1 MKAVVIHAPH
11 DLRIDEIDIAP
22 PPGVG
27 EVRIAV
33 ARGGI
38 CGSDLHYYH
47 DGGFG
52 TVRIQQPMALGHEV
66 SGVVTDLGAGVD
78 GLAVGDKVAICP
90 SRPCGDCEYCKRDMR
105 HECLDMRFNGSAMR
119 MPHEQ
124 GLFRAEVTVPA
135 ELAVRVSPE
144 TDLALAALCEPF
156 SVCLHAVNQAG
167 ALLGK
172 RVLISGSGPIGC
184 LTIAAAKLA
193 GASEII
199 VTDIAPE
206 PLKIAAAMGAT
217 RCIDLSSEAE
227 ALAPLRE
234 NKGRVD
240 CVFECSG
247 AAPALQTACEVV
259 RPGGQIVTVGL
270 GSEPTLPL
278 SLVVTKEIRILG
290 SFRFDHEFE
299 VAADLIDRG
308 RVDLAP
314 VLTGCF
320 PMEDA
325 VAAFDFASDKAKA
338 MKVQLRFDQG

>member
-11 DLRIDEIDIAP
+11 DLRVEEIAEAAVP
-22 PPGVG
+22 AEG
-27 EVRIAV
+27 EVRVAV

-66 SGVVTDLGAGVD
+66 SGVVTELGAGVG
-78 GLAVGDKVAICP
+78 GLAVGDKVAINP
-90 SRPCGDCEYCKRDMR
+90 SRPCGTCDYCKRDMR
-105 HECLDMRFNGSAMR
+105 NECLDMRFNGSAMR

-135 ELAVRVSPE
+135 ELVVRVSPE

-156 SVCLHAVNQAG
+156 SVCLHAVNQVG
-167 ALLGK
+167 SLLGK

-184 LTIAAAKLA
+184 LCVAAARLA
-193 GASEII
+193 GAAEII
-199 VTDIAPE
+199 VTDIAAA

-217 RCIDLSSEAE
+217 RCIDLSEEPGALDAE
-227 ALAPLRE
+227 RAG
-234 NKGRVD
+234 KGQIDV
-240 CVFECSG
+240 VFECSG
-247 AAPALQTACEVV
+247 AAPALKAACEVV
-259 RPGGQIVTVGL
+259 RPRGHIVTVGL
-270 GSEPTLPL
+270 GSEPVLPL
-278 SLVVTKEIRILG
+278 SLVVTKEIKLSG
-290 SFRFDHEFE
+290 SFRFDHEFA
-299 VAADLIDRG
+299 VAAELIDRG

-314 VLTGCF
+314 VLTGVF

-325 VAAFDFASDKAKA
+325 IAAFDFASDKAQA
-338 MKVQLRFDQG
+338 MKVQLRFGEN

>member
-11 DLRIDEIDIAP
+11 DLRIEEIDAAP
-22 PPGVG
+22 AAGAG
-27 EVRIAV
+27 EVKVAI

-52 TVRIQQPMALGHEV
+52 TVRIKQPMALGHEV
-66 SGVVTDLGAGVD
+66 SGVVTELGAGVT
-78 GLAVGDKVAICP
+78 GLAVGDKVAVNP
-90 SRPCGDCEYCKRDMR
+90 SRPCGECEFCKKDMR

-144 TDLALAALCEPF
+144 TDLGLAALSEPF

-167 ALLGK
+167 ALLGR

-184 LTIAAAKLA
+184 LCVAAAKLA
-193 GASEII
+193 GAAEII
-199 VTDIAPE
+199 VTDITPA
-206 PLKIAAAMGAT
+206 PLKIAAAMGAD
-217 RCIDLSSEAE
+217 RCIDLSAEPE
-227 ALAPLRE
+227 ALDALRQ
-234 NKGRVD
+234 NKGRID

-247 AAPALQTACEVV
+247 AAPALKTACEVV

-270 GSEPTLPL
+270 GSEPVLPL
-278 SLVVTKEIRILG
+278 SLVVTKEIRLAG
-290 SFRFDHEFE
+290 SFRFDHEFA

-314 VLTGCF
+314 VLTGDF

-338 MKVQLRFDQG
+338 MKVQLRFEQG